1 MNRFN
6 YINKIILIAI
16 VAIVLTVSPAL
27 ARNNYRYEICGAD
40 QSNSVSGVESRGV
53 NRLVSDF

>member
-1 MNRFN
+1 M
-6 YINKIILIAI
+6 IAI